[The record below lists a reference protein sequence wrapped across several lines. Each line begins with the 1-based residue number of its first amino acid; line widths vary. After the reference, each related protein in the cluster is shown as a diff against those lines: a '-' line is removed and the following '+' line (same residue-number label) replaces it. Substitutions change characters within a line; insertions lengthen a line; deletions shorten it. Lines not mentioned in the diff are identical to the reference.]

1 MRTGSPRQVKSVHP
15 VAHAP
20 SGRLPLA
27 LALVAAIVLLSGCS
41 GAGQP
46 TVSPSPSPSTDRF
59 AGTWRLDRADATFV
73 IINDGGQYRALA
85 ASPGLDGVVDLAL
98 VRQQADSLRFRV
110 ETGETIGDTYRFI
123 LTQDA
128 ARLKVVAVE
137 EGMTEPAHV
146 VVDKVSESTASP
158 TPFSLQ

>member
-1 MRTGSPRQVKSVHP
+1 VTSVHP
-15 VAHAP
+15 EARAP
-20 SGRLPLA
+20 SGRRPLA
-27 LALVAAIVLLSGCS
+27 LALVTAIVLLAGCS

-46 TVSPSPSPSTDRF
+46 TESPSPDPSTDRF
-59 AGTWRLDRADATFV
+59 AGTWRLDSADATFV
-73 IINDGGQYRALA
+73 IINEGGQYRALA

-98 VRQQADSLRFRV
+98 VRQQSDSLRFRV

-128 ARLKVVAVE
+128 TELKVVAVE
-137 EGMTEPAHV
+137 EGMTEPARV
-146 VVDKVSESTASP
+146 VVDRVSDSTASP